1 MEEGTSETEEG
12 GASFNAMAQSYSIV
26 RLHVFPSRSA
36 HPLMNQ
42 PPRVRVYY
50 LASGALGI
58 PALDVLAK
66 SEKLELCGV
75 GTQPDRPAGR
85 RRQLQPTSVGAHA
98 DALGIPCQRV
108 PNVNDEAFL
117 NGLADLRPD
126 VVVVA
131 SFGQLLKAR
140 LIDLAPHG
148 CLNLHASLLPRHRG
162 ASPLQAAI
170 LAGDAETGISF
181 MRIDAGLDTGP
192 VYDQARTPI
201 QPAETAGELETRL
214 AELGAAQLVQVLGKI
229 VTGELTAEA
238 QPTEGIT
245 VARKIHKRD
254 GRIDWSLS
262 AMEIARRIRAY
273 NPWPRADTTL
283 PASRR
288 GACRLQITAAE
299 PTEPEL
305 PGTPGTVLTVTKNEW
320 VVACGAA
327 ALRILR
333 VVPEGKAEMSAA
345 DFLRGARIA
354 PGARLGQDG

>member
-1 MEEGTSETEEG
+1 
-12 GASFNAMAQSYSIV
+12 
-26 RLHVFPSRSA
+26 
-36 HPLMNQ
+36 MNQ

-58 PALDVLAK
+58 PALAVLAN
-66 SEKLELCGV
+66 SEKVELCGV

-85 RRQLQPTSVGAHA
+85 RRQLQPTPVAAHA
-98 DALGIPCQRV
+98 DAVGIPCQRV
-108 PNVNDEAFL
+108 PNVNDDAFL
-117 NGLADLRPD
+117 NGLDDLRPD

-192 VYDQARTPI
+192 VYDQARTRL
-201 QPAETAGELETRL
+201 QPTETAGELETRL
-214 AELGAAQLVQVLGKI
+214 AELGATQLVQVLGRI
-229 VTGELTAEA
+229 VTGELTAIA
-238 QPTEGIT
+238 QATEGVT
-245 VARKIHKRD
+245 MARKIRKRD

-262 AMEIARRIRAY
+262 AEEIARRIRAY
-273 NPWPRADTTL
+273 NPWPRTDTTL
-283 PASRR
+283 PAGRR
-288 GACRLQITAAE
+288 GASRLQITAAE
-299 PTEPEL
+299 PTEPTL
-305 PGTPGTVLTVTKNEW
+305 PGTPGTVVTVAKNEW
-320 VVACGAA
+320 VVACGKG

-333 VVPEGKAEMSAA
+333 VVPEGKAEMSAT